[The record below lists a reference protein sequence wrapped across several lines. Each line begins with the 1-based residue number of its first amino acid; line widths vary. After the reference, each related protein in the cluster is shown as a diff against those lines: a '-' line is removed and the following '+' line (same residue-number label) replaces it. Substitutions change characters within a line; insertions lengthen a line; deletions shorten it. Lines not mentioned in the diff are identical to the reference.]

1 MANTTADGVIVEPE
15 TSSRRA
21 SGQAEA
27 PAVPIDRDE
36 LMDAYRCVRGAT
48 PVGHVRRT
56 ERSFFQRD
64 ARWQHN
70 GIRLAKDASR
80 ETQ

>member
-36 LMDAYRCVRGAT
+36 LIDAYRCVRGAT
-48 PVGHVRRT
+48 PVGHVRRI
-56 ERSFFQRD
+56 QRD

>member
-1 MANTTADGVIVEPE
+1 MADTTADGVIVEPE

-27 PAVPIDRDE
+27 PAVPI
-36 LMDAYRCVRGAT
+36 G
-48 PVGHVRRT
+48 P
-56 ERSFFQRD
+56 
-64 ARWQHN
+64 
-70 GIRLAKDASR
+70 AKDASR

>member
-27 PAVPIDRDE
+27 SAVPIDRDE
-36 LMDAYRCVRGAT
+36 LDAYRCVRGAT
-48 PVGHVRRT
+48 PVGHVRRI
-56 ERSFFQRD
+56 QRD